1 MNILITGASSGFG
14 KLIVADLINAGHR
27 VAGTV
32 RDPEGRNA
40 EPAAELKALGAQIID
55 IDVTDD
61 ASVEA
66 GVAEAEAALGSI
78 EVLIN
83 NAGVGVHGLQE
94 NFSAAD
100 FQKVFDINV
109 FGVQRMIRA
118 TLPGMRARG
127 EGLIVN
133 VSSLLGRVALPF
145 YGPYNATKW
154 ALEAMSENYR
164 AELSQFGVDVA
175 IVEPGA
181 FPTEFHG
188 NLLHPSS
195 TDRNAG
201 YGPLVDALNGAS
213 QMMADVFAANP
224 QQSSSLVSEAIVEVV
239 GAATGT
245 RPFRTEVDKIGMGDL
260 IKPMNDQLSATTK
273 ALFTNFG
280 MGSMLELKVASYE
293 AAQ

>member
-14 KLIVADLINAGHR
+14 KLIVGELLKAGHA

-32 RDPEGRNA
+32 RDAEGRNA
-40 EPAAELKALGAQIID
+40 EAADLLRDLGAEIVD
-55 IDVTDD
+55 LDVTGD

-66 GVAEAEAALGSI
+66 GVAAASQKLGGI

-100 FQKVFDINV
+100 LLRVFDVNV
-109 FGVQRMIRA
+109 FGPQRMVRA
-118 TLPGMRARG
+118 VLPQMRARG
-127 EGLIVN
+127 EGLILN
-133 VSSLLGRVALPF
+133 VSSLLGRVTLPF

-175 IVEPGA
+175 IVEPGG

-188 NLLHPSS
+188 NLLLPAS
-195 TDRNAG
+195 TDRNEG
-201 YGPLVDALNGAS
+201 YGPFADAPAAARQNMNDFL
-213 QMMADVFAANP
+213 AANP
-224 QQSSSLVSEAIVEVV
+224 QQDPALVAEAIVAIV
-239 GAATGT
+239 GATPGT
-245 RPFRTEVDKIGMGDL
+245 RPFRTE
-260 IKPMNDQLSATTK
+260 
-273 ALFTNFG
+273 
-280 MGSMLELKVASYE
+280 
-293 AAQ
+293 